1 MRKIKHGSWK
11 ERFWE
16 TSLGWPLREASLR
29 SGLNEKKPDI
39 ELGENIPG
47 REKSEFT
54 SHKVEASVD
63 WRDIKKASGAA
74 VSRVEKVGYETRSV
88 GEAAVIQPGSN

>member
-1 MRKIKHGSWK
+1 MR
-11 ERFWE
+11 
-16 TSLGWPLREASLR
+16 R
-29 SGLNEKKPDI
+29 SQPDI

-47 REKSEFT
+47 REKSAFK

-74 VSRVEKVGYETRSV
+74 MS
-88 GEAAVIQPGSN
+88 

>member
-1 MRKIKHGSWK
+1 MR
-11 ERFWE
+11 
-16 TSLGWPLREASLR
+16 R
-29 SGLNEKKPDI
+29 SQPDI

-47 REKSEFT
+47 RENSEFK
-54 SHKVEASVD
+54 SHKAEASVD